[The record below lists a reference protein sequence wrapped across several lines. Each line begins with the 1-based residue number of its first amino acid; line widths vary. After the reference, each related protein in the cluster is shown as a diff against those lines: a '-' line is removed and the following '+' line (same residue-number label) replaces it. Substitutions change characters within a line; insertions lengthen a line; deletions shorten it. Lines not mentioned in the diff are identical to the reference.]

1 MSEKNGKME
10 EVREVLLELGV
21 DAGMAQRLQ
30 DEGLSSLKMLSLL
43 KPKDLVAVGMRTLA
57 ATALVNAAKERV
69 AKAAPPVAP
78 LELSSTSVRPTTQEI
93 LSPKAQRLL
102 GEGHRP
108 GSGVTVSKAAKV
120 LGEDGGVASLWEDF
134 FSRRSHSWNAQG

>member
-1 MSEKNGKME
+1 ME

-21 DAGMAQRLQ
+21 DAGTAQRLQ

-43 KPKDLVAVGMRTLA
+43 KPEDLVGAVGMKTLA

-69 AKAAPPVAP
+69 AKAAPAVAP

-93 LSPKAQRLL
+93 LSPKAARLL

-108 GSGVTVSKAAKV
+108 GSGVAVSKAAKV
-120 LGEDGGVASLWEDF
+120 LGEDGVLRVCREVF
-134 FSRRSHSWNAQG
+134 FFHESQRERGKTTS